1 MDGNATNRDLTE
13 RGHWSAGHK
22 LKWQRFHVLGFRD
35 RDCAE
40 ILMRLIL
47 KTSLAFAAV
56 GYLVA
61 LGLYFAPL
69 RWHIPGGIVYAICPA
84 AYLTITVDPSFPT
97 VALILGPINA
107 SVYGVAGLPLG
118 LILWFV
124 NRLLKREPRQHSGTG
139 LVR

>member
-1 MDGNATNRDLTE
+1 VV
-13 RGHWSAGHK
+13 
-22 LKWQRFHVLGFRD
+22 QD
-35 RDCAE
+35 RVE
-40 ILMRLIL
+40 ILMRVIL

-69 RWHIPGGIVYAICPA
+69 RWHIPGAILYAICPA
-84 AYLTITVDPSFPT
+84 AYLTITVDPSFRSVT
-97 VALILGPINA
+97 LILGPINA